1 MHLLEHALDEGV
13 TESEGSSSKA
23 VEDGGIHLNDD
34 YKGVTNHN
42 DDDHLGVV
50 VVVIAVSDGQDVQ
63 LGHVVSAEHQRKPLV
78 VGHVLILSDD
88 NLPGLLVKP
97 LVVPVRVEVGQLG
110 GQPVV
115 FPHPDSVEYS
125 QARLLVTPTVSCKY
139 QG

>member
-97 LVVPVRVEVGQLG
+97 LVVPVGVEVGQLLCKS
-110 GQPVV
+110 VM
-115 FPHPDSVEYS
+115 FSHPDSVKHRQPWLFINS
-125 QARLLVTPTVSCKY
+125 VVP
-139 QG
+139 